1 MQYKI
6 KAFHTATDTEDTVC
20 ICSGNRP
27 YPSLEVDRKPRLFV
41 SEELAQEYADSLS
54 NLFTDMT
61 YEVVTETTEITLRT
75 NRELIKERDLKISL
89 ATLTT
94 GFVLIAQLLLPG
106 LAWAGGDRD
115 SFPVTCPGSNC
126 PSNAQ
131 PKEGPVDRFRG
142 SGR

>member
-1 MQYKI
+1 MKYKI
-6 KAFHTATDTEDTVC
+6 KAFHTATGIEDTFC
-20 ICSGNRP
+20 IDRGNQP
-27 YPSLEVDRKPRLFV
+27 YPSLKVDRKPRLFE
-41 SEELAQEYADSLS
+41 SEELAQESADTLT
-54 NLFTDMT
+54 NLFKDMT
-61 YEVVTETTEITLRT
+61 YEVVIENSETTLRT

-115 SFPVTCPGSNC
+115 QFPTTCPGSNC
-126 PSNAQ
+126 PDNAQ
-131 PKEGPVDRFRG
+131 PKGDKPEDRG